1 MRHNSPI
8 ARNIG
13 QISLIATIF
22 VIAISFCT
30 LAANAFPETIVIVE
44 PNSSSAIVGE
54 TLSINV
60 TVVDVQNL
68 YGLEAILSWNS
79 SVLTLVNLEVQL
91 GQNGGVLNA
100 PVYIA
105 ENSTQGSR
113 FTISATSTSPAPSF
127 NGTGN
132 IARMNFSVVGIGA
145 CELDLQTQLYD
156 YPPPDRDPRL
166 SLPIAHADVDGS
178 FQSVIPEFPGYL
190 VFVATAVLTL
200 LSVVF
205 TKHIFSRHNKAY
217 DESASS
223 SRQHTTGE
231 KRVQAGHAP

>member
-8 ARNIG
+8 AHHIG
-13 QISLIATIF
+13 QISFIAMIF
-22 VIAISFCT
+22 VTIISFYT
-30 LAANAFPETIVIVE
+30 LATDAFPDTVVIVE

-54 TLSINV
+54 TFSVNV

-79 SVLTLVNLEVQL
+79 SVLTLVNTEVQL

-105 ENSTQGSR
+105 DNSTQGSR
-113 FTISATSTSPAPSF
+113 YTVSATSTSPAPSF

-132 IARMNFSVVGIGA
+132 IVRMNFSVVGTGA
-145 CELDLQTQLYD
+145 CKLDLQTQLYD

-166 SLPIAHADVDGS
+166 SLPIAHIDVDG
-178 FQSVIPEFPGYL
+178 FLQSVIPEFPSYI
-190 VFVATAVLTL
+190 VFVATAMLTL
-200 LSVVF
+200 LSVVLS
-205 TKHIFSRHNKAY
+205 KHIFSRHNKTY
-217 DESASS
+217 DKSASS
-223 SRQHTTGE
+223 CGQHTTGE
-231 KRVQAGHAP
+231 KRAQAGHS

>member
-1 MRHNSPI
+1 MRNNSPI
-8 ARNIG
+8 AHTIG
-13 QISLIATIF
+13 QISFITMIF
-22 VIAISFCT
+22 VTIIPFYT
-30 LAANAFPETIVIVE
+30 LAADAFPGTVVIVE

-54 TLSINV
+54 TFSINV
-60 TVVDVQNL
+60 TIVDVQNL

-79 SVLTLVNLEVQL
+79 SVLSLVNLEVQL

-113 FTISATSTSPAPSF
+113 YTISATSTSPAPSF
-127 NGTGN
+127 DGTGN
-132 IARMNFSVVGIGA
+132 IVRMNFGVVGTGA

-166 SLPIAHADVDGS
+166 SLPIAHTDVDGS

-190 VFVATAVLTL
+190 VFVATAMLTL

-205 TKHIFSRHNKAY
+205 SKHIFSRHNKAY
-217 DESASS
+217 DKSALSCGQ
-223 SRQHTTGE
+223 RTTGE
-231 KRVQAGHAP
+231 KRAQAGHAQ

>member
-1 MRHNSPI
+1 MRNNSPI
-8 ARNIG
+8 AHTIG
-13 QISLIATIF
+13 QISFITMIF
-22 VIAISFCT
+22 VTIIPFYT
-30 LAANAFPETIVIVE
+30 LAADAFPDTVVIVE

-54 TLSINV
+54 TFSINV
-60 TVVDVQNL
+60 TIVDVQNL

-79 SVLTLVNLEVQL
+79 SVLSLVNLEVQL

-113 FTISATSTSPAPSF
+113 YTISATSTSPAPSF
-127 NGTGN
+127 DGTGN
-132 IARMNFSVVGIGA
+132 IVRMNFSVVGTGA

-166 SLPIAHADVDGS
+166 SLPIAHIDVDGS

-190 VFVATAVLTL
+190 VFVATAMLTL

-205 TKHIFSRHNKAY
+205 SKHIFSRHNKAY
-217 DESASS
+217 DKSALSCGQ
-223 SRQHTTGE
+223 RTTGE
-231 KRVQAGHAP
+231 KRAQAGHAQ

>member
-8 ARNIG
+8 AHNIG
-13 QISLIATIF
+13 QILVITMIF
-22 VIAISFCT
+22 VTIISFYT
-30 LAANAFPETIVIVE
+30 LAADAFPDTVVIVE

-54 TLSINV
+54 TFSINV

-79 SVLTLVNLEVQL
+79 SVLTLVNTEVQL

-105 ENSTQGSR
+105 DNSTQGSR
-113 FTISATSTSPAPSF
+113 YTISATSTSPAPSF

-132 IARMNFSVVGIGA
+132 IVRMDFSVVGTGA

-166 SLPIAHADVDGS
+166 SLPIAHTDVDGF
-178 FQSVIPEFPGYL
+178 FQSVIPEFPSNL
-190 VFVATAVLTL
+190 VFVATAMLTL

-205 TKHIFSRHNKAY
+205 SKHIFSRHNKTY
-217 DESASS
+217 DKSASS
-223 SRQHTTGE
+223 CRQRTKGE
-231 KRVQAGHAP
+231 KHAQAGHS